1 MNTYIPIEISCL
13 GRKMT
18 KKIKPFQMVWNLL
31 SSKEPDSKV
40 VGKKEETNLQHTIRG
55 IQI

>member
-1 MNTYIPIEISCL
+1 VVKKKDYIKLPKTMIMI
-13 GRKMT
+13 KT
-18 KKIKPFQMVWNLL
+18 KITWNLL